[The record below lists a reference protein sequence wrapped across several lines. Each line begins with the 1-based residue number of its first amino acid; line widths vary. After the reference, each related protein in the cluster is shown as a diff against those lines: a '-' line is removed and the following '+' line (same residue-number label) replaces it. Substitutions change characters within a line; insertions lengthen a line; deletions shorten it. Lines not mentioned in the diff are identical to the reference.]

1 MAEKIET
8 KEKKAPKEKKVG
20 EVLHYFGKIGVAALK
35 VKAEIKVGDTLH
47 IKGHTTDFEQVVD
60 SMQMEHLS
68 VPEAKKGDDIGIK
81 VKDHVR
87 EGDEV
92 FLK

>member
-1 MAEKIET
+1 MAEAKA
-8 KEKKAPKEKKVG
+8 KEKKIGVVA
-20 EVLHYFGKIGVAALK
+20 HYFGKIGVAA
-35 VKAEIKVGDTLH
+35 IKMKSAMSVGDTIH

-60 SMQMEHLS
+60 SIQIEHNS
-68 VPEAKKGDDIGIK
+68 VQNVKKGDDIGIK

-92 FLK
+92 FIK